1 MRAIPIVAAIEPAPH
16 ALLVIIKPTNTI
28 TDKESNMLDHTTI
41 DQLRSLK
48 LTGFAEGLAQQ
59 MSQTDIHTLSF
70 EERLA
75 LLVQRELHTRSD
87 RRQTRLLQLAH
98 LKFPRAAIEDL
109 DAREGRGIDRKTL
122 MSLALSQWVA
132 QGDAIVLVG
141 ATGVG
146 KSWIACALGQYAC
159 RQGHTVLYLRVPR
172 LAEELRLLHG
182 SGTFSK
188 WLAQLARVD
197 VLILDDWAMT
207 PLDPAT
213 RADLLEI
220 IEDRAAR
227 KATIITTQLPV
238 EHWHGWIGDATIAD
252 AICDRLMQ
260 RVHRLAL
267 TGESMRDTQRQA
279 ASKKRAPAKPGAAA
293 ST

>member
-1 MRAIPIVAAIEPAPH
+1 
-16 ALLVIIKPTNTI
+16 
-28 TDKESNMLDHTTI
+28 MLDHTTI

-48 LTGFAEGLAQQ
+48 LQGFAEGLTQQ
-59 MSQTDIHTLSF
+59 MSQPDIHTMSF

-75 LLVQRELHTRSD
+75 LLVQGELHTRSD
-87 RRQTRLLQLAH
+87 RRHTRLLQLAH
-98 LKFPRAAIEDL
+98 LKYPRAAIEDL
-109 DAREGRGIDRKTL
+109 DARAGRGIDRKTL
-122 MSLALSQWVA
+122 MSLALSQWIT
-132 QGDAIVLVG
+132 QGDTIVLTG

-159 RQGHTVLYLRVPR
+159 RQGQSVLYLRVPR
-172 LAEELRLLHG
+172 LTEELRLLHG
-182 SGTFSK
+182 SGAFGK
-188 WLAQLARVD
+188 WLAQLARIE

-220 IEDRAAR
+220 IDDRAAH
-227 KATIITTQLPV
+227 KATLITTQLPV

-260 RVHRLAL
+260 RVHRLTL
-267 TGESMRDTQRQA
+267 TGESLRDPDGTA
-279 ASKKRAPAKPGAAA
+279 ASKKRPTKTPTAPA
-293 ST
+293 SS